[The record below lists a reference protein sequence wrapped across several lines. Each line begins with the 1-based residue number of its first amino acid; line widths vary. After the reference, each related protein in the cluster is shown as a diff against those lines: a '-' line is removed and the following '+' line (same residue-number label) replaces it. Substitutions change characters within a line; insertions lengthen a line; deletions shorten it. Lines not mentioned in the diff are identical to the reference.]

1 MIAAITRSHQRGMAT
16 AQMQRCPLP
25 PGSCAW
31 APGHCREAVILLS
44 FGLLLGTLAPGSRYK
59 AMGPGLRG
67 RRLSEDLLRPDQLV
81 C

>member
-1 MIAAITRSHQRGMAT
+1 MIAAITRSHWRGMAA
-16 AQMQRCPLP
+16 AQMQRCLLL
-25 PGSCAW
+25 PGSCTW
-31 APGHCREAVILLS
+31 APGHCREALILLS

-67 RRLSEDLLRPDQLV
+67 RRLNKDLLRPDRLV

>member
-1 MIAAITRSHQRGMAT
+1 MIAVITRSHWRGMAA
-16 AQMQRCPLP
+16 AQMERCLLL

-31 APGHCREAVILLS
+31 ALGHCREALILLS
-44 FGLLLGTLAPGSRYK
+44 FCLLLGTLAPGSRYK

-67 RRLSEDLLRPDQLV
+67 RRLSKDLLRPDQLV